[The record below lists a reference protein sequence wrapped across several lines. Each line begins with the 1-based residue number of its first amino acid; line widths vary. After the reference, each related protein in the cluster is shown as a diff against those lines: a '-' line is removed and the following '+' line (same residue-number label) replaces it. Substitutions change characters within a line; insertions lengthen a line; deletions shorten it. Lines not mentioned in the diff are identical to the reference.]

1 MEGKAPQER
10 KLPDG
15 IPSMRT
21 VTEDCGMPESQMR
34 RLSKLP
40 LTVSGGGGNPSLGPT
55 WAAKPAALLRRQLQ
69 RPFPGM
75 ARPLSLRVL
84 AAGASAALL
93 LASCQQKPSAELQ
106 QLQQRQEQLEVKIQQ
121 LEQKLNAVA
130 PGNGADPA
138 GKPPAGSIK
147 SLTYRS
153 GTADDRLRIYW
164 ADGSTTNLPCKQE
177 QATLVCG

>member
-1 MEGKAPQER
+1 MEGKDSLKHE
-10 KLPDG
+10 LPDG
-15 IPSMRT
+15 IPSFPT
-21 VTEDCGMPESQMR
+21 VTEDCGMPENQMR

-40 LTVSGGGGNPSLGPT
+40 LTVTSRGGSPSLGPA
-55 WAAKPAALLRRQLQ
+55 WAAKAAALLGRQLQ

-93 LASCQQKPSAELQ
+93 LASCQRKPSAE
-106 QLQQRQEQLEVKIQQ
+106 LQQRQEQLEVKIQQ

-164 ADGSTTNLPCKQE
+164 ADGSITNLPCKQE